1 MTRTVVGHP
10 RIITENF
17 EDISTYFGLIK
28 CTVLPPR
35 GLFHPVLPYRTQ
47 GKLMFPLCKLC
58 ADACD
63 QTPCS
68 HSDNER
74 AIQGTW
80 CSVELEKALEK
91 GYRILQVHEVWH
103 FPKSSDGLFK
113 EYVDTF
119 LKIKQESSGYPK
131 NCTTEE
137 QRQQYVDEYL
147 AVEGILLD
155 RSKIEHNPGM
165 RELSKL
171 RLNSFW
177 GMYFKQCM
185 LFQTFF
191 RWRRNRWKV
200 IATNTHNIYFFSL
213 DKFSQRPNM
222 TKVELISDV
231 QTFLDY
237 LTSDEINVLDAN
249 FVSDEVIEIH
259 YENNENFVTPN
270 SKTNVVIAAFT
281 TAYAR
286 LKLYGVLDEL
296 QERVLYYDTDSVIF
310 VSKPGEPEPPIGPY
324 LGQLTDELKEGHITT
339 FISGGPKN
347 YCYRTSSNKVETKIR
362 GITLNCTAR
371 QKVNLRELVHLHAVC
386 KVNNTVTVDIPY
398 KITRNTKTKSIE
410 TKRTKKDYRIVYN
423 KRVIIDDYK
432 TLPYGY

>member
-1 MTRTVVGHP
+1 MHVIPNVFLGGVG
-10 RIITENF
+10 T
-17 EDISTYFGLIK
+17 G
-28 CTVLPPR
+28 
-35 GLFHPVLPYRTQ
+35 
-47 GKLMFPLCKLC
+47 GKLSLP
-58 ADACD
+58 
-63 QTPCS
+63 
-68 HSDNER
+68 
-74 AIQGTW
+74 
-80 CSVELEKALEK
+80 
-91 GYRILQVHEVWH
+91 IL
-103 FPKSSDGLFK
+103 
-113 EYVDTF
+113 
-119 LKIKQESSGYPK
+119 I
-131 NCTTEE
+131 
-137 QRQQYVDEYL
+137 
-147 AVEGILLD
+147 
-155 RSKIEHNPGM
+155 
-165 RELSKL
+165 
-171 RLNSFW
+171 
-177 GMYFKQCM
+177 
-185 LFQTFF
+185 
-191 RWRRNRWKV
+191 
-200 IATNTHNIYFFSL
+200 IYFFFFIG
-213 DKFSQRPNM
+213 KFAQRPNM

-237 LTSDEINVLDAN
+237 LTSEEINVLDAN

-339 FISGGPKN
+339 FISCGPKN

-371 QKVNLRELVHLHAVC
+371 QKVNFDVIRELVHLHAVC

-423 KRVIIDDYK
+423 KRVY
-432 TLPYGY
+432 YR